1 MGGEPGTAAIQDEV
15 IAVDPNYQSDVAR
28 DDGEKPLG
36 SSSSAP
42 TVKREGETDADADA
56 DTDTEKKKK
65 TKDAADDDDE
75 KKEKEDVGMGNYGVS
90 IPFQVMVCRAAA
102 EPSLLHS
109 AS

>member
-42 TVKREGETDADADA
+42 TVKREGETDADT
-56 DTDTEKKKK
+56 DTDTEKKK

-75 KKEKEDVGMGNYGVS
+75 KKEKEDAGMGNYGVS
-90 IPFQVMVCRAAA
+90 ISFQVMVCRAAA

>member
-1 MGGEPGTAAIQDEV
+1 MGSEPGSAIQDEV

-36 SSSSAP
+36 SS
-42 TVKREGETDADADA
+42 VKREGETDADT
-56 DTDTEKKKK
+56 DTDTEKKK
-65 TKDAADDDDE
+65 TKDAAGDDE

-102 EPSLLHS
+102 EPSLLRS

>member
-1 MGGEPGTAAIQDEV
+1 MGGTAIQDEV
-15 IAVDPNYQSDVAR
+15 IAVDPNYQSDVTR

-36 SSSSAP
+36 SSAP
-42 TVKREGETDADADA
+42 TVKREGETDADT

-65 TKDAADDDDE
+65 TKDAAGNDE
-75 KKEKEDVGMGNYGVS
+75 KKEKEDAGMGNYGVS
-90 IPFQVMVCRAAA
+90 IPFQVMVRHAAA